1 MAFGSHLCP
10 HIYDVWTYFGF
21 LDRQQYSWTQHLSGG
36 STITLV
42 KRVSEVAFLTGQ
54 PLGYYGSW
62 SLFSLSHHYLVWL
75 AADKAAVAHPFREYA
90 LLGDDIVISNPKV
103 AEQYQNY
110 LNKLGVSISIHKSI
124 ISRNGCLEFAK
135 RFWAKNLTKDLSPI
149 SLKAILNSVTLI
161 GLVQLIGKYQCYL
174 AFQLL
179 STYSIRLL
187 YKIQK
192 T

>member
-1 MAFGSHLCP
+1 MGLYTLRIIGTPTPGRVCEP
-10 HIYDVWTYFGF
+10 CDVSF
-21 LDRQQYSWTQHLSGG
+21 
-36 STITLV
+36 
-42 KRVSEVAFLTGQ
+42 
-54 PLGYYGSW
+54 
-62 SLFSLSHHYLVWL
+62 
-75 AADKAAVAHPFREYA
+75 
-90 LLGDDIVISNPKV
+90 
-103 AEQYQNY
+103 